1 MLFVSSNIQKYQE
14 FREIFRKTHD
24 GIQFL
29 DLSKIQSLKLVDEV
43 DAIVSHHTTCCIFLG
58 YLEPGW
64 MLDLTHQT
72 RMRSLFRKF
81 PVAFVTNFVESIPFS
96 WKNEIDTFY
105 TDSPVNKNGN
115 TNSLNNGS
123 SVQDEP
129 KL

>member
-1 MLFVSSNIQKYQE
+1 MLFVLSDIQKYQE

-24 GIQFL
+24 GKQFL
-29 DLSKIQSLKLVDEV
+29 DLSKIQSSHLVDEI
-43 DAIVSHHTTCCIFLG
+43 DAIVNHHTNCCIFLG

-72 RMRSLFRKF
+72 RIRKLFRKF
-81 PVAFVTNFVESIPFS
+81 SVAFVSNFVESIPFS

-105 TDSPVNKNGN
+105 TDLPVNKNGN

-123 SVQDEP
+123 SVQDEL

>member
-29 DLSKIQSLKLVDEV
+29 DLSKIQSLRLVEEV
-43 DAIVSHHTTCCIFLG
+43 DAIVNHHTTCCIFLG
-58 YLEPGW
+58 FLEPGW
-64 MLDLTHQT
+64 MLYLTHQT
-72 RMRSLFRKF
+72 RMRKLFRKF

-96 WKNEIDTFY
+96 WKNEIDSFY
-105 TDSPVNKNGN
+105 TDLPVNKNGN
-115 TNSLNNGS
+115 DNSLNNGS